1 LIGTTAGSKDMVRP
15 VPMARTIGTF
25 DCHVASNR
33 LVAMEHGCHVIAN
46 LERAS
51 AVPSARDD

>member
-1 LIGTTAGSKDMVRP
+1 
-15 VPMARTIGTF
+15 MARTIGTF

-33 LVAMEHGCHVIAN
+33 LVAMEHDCHVIAN